1 MKISTGFFFFW
12 IPMNKYVIDH
22 KKMLN
27 RYVWTGDVGTQ
38 AAVCKG
44 HNKVVFPKVG
54 GESP

>member
-1 MKISTGFFFFW
+1 
-12 IPMNKYVIDH
+12 
-22 KKMLN
+22 MLN